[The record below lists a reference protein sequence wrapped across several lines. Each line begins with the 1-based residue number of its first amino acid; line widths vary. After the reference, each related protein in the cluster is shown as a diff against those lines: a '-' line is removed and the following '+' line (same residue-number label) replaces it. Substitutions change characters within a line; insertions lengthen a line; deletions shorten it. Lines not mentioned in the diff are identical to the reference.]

1 MIFLQQ
7 KHYFKEHF
15 MKKRFLL
22 SLSLAASL
30 LCAEDN
36 GFFVSAGYQ
45 IGEAVQMVK
54 NTGELKNLN
63 DKYEQLNQYLNQVA
77 SLRQSIKNANN
88 YELVKQ
94 SISNLISFANNN
106 SQNKDLS
113 PIYSSTQAVLT
124 SILAFWT
131 LYAGNALT
139 FNVEGLTTSTSQN
152 GQGFSNV
159 PLTAKCSQPD
169 SKNCMPIATYQKMK
183 NLAESLQKAQGT
195 LCALNENGCNTAN
208 QDQGATISSALNT
221 AKELMDLIS
230 ATNTNMDWSK
240 IKINGLLVPSEVRG
254 DKNGSTTKY
263 EGKITSNNPVTSY
276 ALFQNIYKMLPYL
289 QESLKLSE
297 QNKSKSDGLQGQVTG
312 DNTNPNYD
320 KEIYNFAQNQ
330 QTILSNAKSIFNLF
344 NSIPKDQF
352 EYLQVGY
359 LKIPPLGTTP
369 TKPYRKNVNLNAE
382 IDSIQ
387 RNVSY
392 YGNRIDSALSV
403 AKDVYNLK
411 SNQAQIVAAYNGA
424 KNLSQEISQL
434 PHNQVNT
441 KDIVTLPYDKNA
453 PAAGQYNYQI
463 NQEQASNLSQA
474 LAAMS
479 NNPFKKVGMI
489 SSQNNNGALNGLGV
503 QVGYK
508 QFFGESKRWGLRYY
522 GFFDYNH
529 GYIKSSFFNSSSDI
543 WTYGGGSDLLVNFIN
558 DSVTRKNNKLSVGL
572 FGGIQLAGT
581 TWLNSQYVNLTAL
594 NNPYSAKVNTSNFQ
608 FLFNLGLRTNLATAK
623 KEDSE
628 HSAQHG
634 IELGIKIPTINT
646 NYYSFL
652 GAKLEYRR
660 LYSVYLNYVFAY

>member
-1 MIFLQQ
+1 
-7 KHYFKEHF
+7 
-15 MKKRFLL
+15 MKKTILL
-22 SLSLAASL
+22 SLSLYSSL
-30 LCAEDN
+30 LHAEDN

-63 DKYEQLNQYLNQVA
+63 EKYEQLNQYLNQVA
-77 SLRQSIKNANN
+77 SLRQSIENANN
-88 YELVKQ
+88 YELVRQ

-159 PLTAKCSQPD
+159 PLTARCSQPD

-240 IKINGLLVPSEVRG
+240 IKISGLLVPSEVRG
-254 DKNGSTTKY
+254 DKNGSITKY
-263 EGKITSNNPVTSY
+263 EGKITSNNSVTSY

-403 AKDVYNLK
+403 ARDVYNLK
-411 SNQAQIVAAYNGA
+411 SNQASIVAAYSNA
-424 KNLSQEISQL
+424 NSLSQEISKL
-434 PHNQVNT
+434 TYNQVNT

-634 IELGIKIPTINT
+634 MELGVKIPTINT

-652 GAKLEYRR
+652 GTKLEYRR

>member
-1 MIFLQQ
+1 MFAT
-7 KHYFKEHF
+7 KNYFKEHF
-15 MKKRFLL
+15 YEKNPFT
-22 SLSLAASL
+22 LSLASSL
-30 LCAEDN
+30 LNAEDN

-77 SLRQSIKNANN
+77 SLKQSIQNANN
-88 YELVKQ
+88 IELVNSSLNYLK
-94 SISNLISFANNN
+94 SFTQNNYN
-106 SQNKDLS
+106 STTQS
-113 PIYSSTQAVLT
+113 PIFNAAQAVIT
-124 SILAFWT
+124 SVLGFWS
-131 LYAGNALT
+131 LYAGNYLT
-139 FNVEGLTTSTSQN
+139 FFVGKDNQ
-152 GQGFSNV
+152 QSNV
-159 PLTAKCSQPD
+159 QGNPPFETVI
-169 SKNCMPIATYQKMK
+169 KNCSRIENCAMNETTYNQMK
-183 NLAESLQKAQGT
+183 ELAEKLQAAQQNSTTKGNN
-195 LCALNENGCNTAN
+195 LCALSGC
-208 QDQGATISSALNT
+208 ATTTGSNPPNLTVSNALNL
-221 AKELMDLIS
+221 AQQLMDLIANTRTAMMWKNIVIS
-230 ATNTNMDWSK
+230 GVSNASGAIDSTGYPTQYAVFNNIKAMIPILQQAVTLSQSNHTLSSNLQAQAT
-240 IKINGLLVPSEVRG
+240 
-254 DKNGSTTKY
+254 GS
-263 EGKITSNNPVTSY
+263 
-276 ALFQNIYKMLPYL
+276 Q
-289 QESLKLSE
+289 
-297 QNKSKSDGLQGQVTG
+297 
-312 DNTNPNYD
+312 TNPNFAKD
-320 KEIYNFAQNQ
+320 IYTFAQNQ
-330 QTILSNAKSIFNLF
+330 KQVISYANDIFNLF
-344 NSIPKDQF
+344 NSIPADQF
-352 EYLQVGY
+352 KYLEKAY
-359 LKIPPLGTTP
+359 LKIPNLGQTP
-369 TKPYRKNVNLNAE
+369 TNPYRQVVNLNQE
-382 IDSIQ
+382 IQTIKN
-387 RNVSY
+387 NVSY
-392 YGNRIDSALSV
+392 YGNRVDAALSV

-411 SNQAQIVAAYNGA
+411 SNQTEIVTAYNGA

-434 PHNQVNT
+434 PYNQVNT

-479 NNPFKKVGMI
+479 NNPFKNIGMI

-558 DSVTRKNNKLSVGL
+558 DSITRKNNKLSVGL

-594 NNPYSAKVNTSNFQ
+594 NNPYSAKVNASNFQ

>member
-7 KHYFKEHF
+7 KNYFKEHF
-15 MKKRFLL
+15 YEKDNFTL
-22 SLSLAASL
+22 SLSLASSL
-30 LCAEDN
+30 LRAEDN

-63 DKYEQLNQYLNQVA
+63 EKYEQLSQYLNQVA
-77 SLRQSIKNANN
+77 SLKQSIQNANN
-88 YELVKQ
+88 IELVNSSLNYLK
-94 SISNLISFANNN
+94 SFTNNN
-106 SQNKDLS
+106 YNSTTQS
-113 PIYSSTQAVLT
+113 PIFNAVQAVIT
-124 SILAFWT
+124 SVLGFWS
-131 LYAGNALT
+131 LYAGNYFT
-139 FNVEGLTTSTSQN
+139 FFVGNKDSQQPANV
-152 GQGFSNV
+152 QGNPPFETIV
-159 PLTAKCSQPD
+159 
-169 SKNCMPIATYQKMK
+169 KNCSGIENCAMDQTTYDEMK
-183 NLAESLQKAQGT
+183 KLAESLQAAQQNATTKANN
-195 LCALNENGCNTAN
+195 LCALSGCTTTESSNTPN
-208 QDQGATISSALNT
+208 STVSNALNL
-221 AKELMDLIS
+221 AQQLMDLI
-230 ATNTNMDWSK
+230 ANTKTAMMW
-240 IKINGLLVPSEVRG
+240 
-254 DKNGSTTKY
+254 KNIVIAGVSNAS
-263 EGKITSNNPVTSY
+263 GAITSTNYPTQYAVFNNIKAMIP
-276 ALFQNIYKMLPYL
+276 IL
-289 QESLKLSE
+289 QQALKLTQS
-297 QNKSKSDGLQGQVTG
+297 NHTLSTSLQAQAMGSQKNREFAK
-312 DNTNPNYD
+312 D
-320 KEIYNFAQNQ
+320 IYAFAQNQ
-330 QTILSNAKSIFNLF
+330 KQILSNASNIFNLF
-344 NSIPKDQF
+344 NSIPKDQLK
-352 EYLQVGY
+352 YLENAY
-359 LKIPPLGTTP
+359 LKVPHLGKTP
-369 TKPYRKNVNLNAE
+369 TNPYRQNVNLNKE
-382 IDSIQ
+382 INAVQ
-387 RNVSY
+387 NNVSY

-411 SNQAQIVAAYNGA
+411 SNQTEIVTAYNNA
-424 KNLSQEISQL
+424 KTLSEEISKL

-463 NQEQASNLSQA
+463 NPEQQSNLNQA

-529 GYIKSSFFNSSSDI
+529 GYIKSSFFNSSSDV
-543 WTYGGGSDLLVNFIN
+543 WTYGGGSDLLVNIIN
-558 DSVTRKNNKLSVGL
+558 DSITRKNNKLSVGL

-581 TWLNSQYVNLTAL
+581 TWLNSQYMNLTAF

-623 KEDSE
+623 KKDSE
-628 HSAQHG
+628 RSAQHG

-652 GAKLEYRR
+652 GTKLEYRR

>member
-1 MIFLQQ
+1 
-7 KHYFKEHF
+7 

-22 SLSLAASL
+22 SLSLAVSSL
-30 LCAEDN
+30 HAEDN

-77 SLRQSIKNANN
+77 SLKQSIQNANN
-88 YELVKQ
+88 IELVNSSLNYLK
-94 SISNLISFANNN
+94 SFTNNN
-106 SQNKDLS
+106 YNSTTQS
-113 PIYSSTQAVLT
+113 PIFNAVQAVIT
-124 SILAFWT
+124 SVLGFWS
-131 LYAGNALT
+131 LYAGNYLT
-139 FNVEGLTTSTSQN
+139 FFVGNKDTEQPANVAGNPPFKTITENCSGIENCAMEQTTY
-152 GQGFSNV
+152 
-159 PLTAKCSQPD
+159 D
-169 SKNCMPIATYQKMK
+169 KMK
-183 NLAESLQKAQGT
+183 KLAEELQAAQQNSATKANN
-195 LCALNENGCNTAN
+195 LCALSGCATT
-208 QDQGATISSALNT
+208 QGQTPSSTVSNALNL
-221 AKELMDLIS
+221 AQQLMDLI
-230 ATNTNMDWSK
+230 ANTKTAMMWKNIVISDVSNMS
-240 IKINGLLVPSEVRG
+240 GA
-254 DKNGSTTKY
+254 
-263 EGKITSNNPVTSY
+263 ITSTNYPTHYAVFNNIKAMIPILQQAVTLSQSNHTLS
-276 ALFQNIYKMLPYL
+276 ANL
-289 QESLKLSE
+289 QA
-297 QNKSKSDGLQGQVTG
+297 QATG
-312 DNTNPNYD
+312 SQTNPNFAKD
-320 KEIYNFAQNQ
+320 IYNLALNQ
-330 QTILSNAKSIFNLF
+330 KQVISYAKDIFNLF
-344 NSIPKDQF
+344 NSIPADQYK
-352 EYLQVGY
+352 YLEKAY
-359 LKIPPLGTTP
+359 LKIPNLGQTP
-369 TKPYRKNVNLNAE
+369 TNPYRQVVNLNKE
-382 IDSIQ
+382 VQTIQ
-387 RNVSY
+387 NNVSY
-392 YGNRIDSALSV
+392 YGNRLDSALSV

-411 SNQAQIVAAYNGA
+411 SNQKEIVAAYSNA

-434 PHNQVNT
+434 PYNQVNT

-479 NNPFKKVGMI
+479 NNPFKNIGMI
-489 SSQNNNGALNGLGV
+489 ASQNNNGALNGLGV

>member
-1 MIFLQQ
+1 
-7 KHYFKEHF
+7 

-30 LCAEDN
+30 LYAEDN

-63 DKYEQLNQYLNQVA
+63 EKYEQLNQYLNQVA
-77 SLRQSIKNANN
+77 SL
-88 YELVKQ
+88 KQ
-94 SISNLISFANNN
+94 SIQNANSIELVNSSLNYLKSFTNNN
-106 SQNKDLS
+106 YNSTTQS
-113 PIYSSTQAVLT
+113 PIFNAVQAVIT
-124 SILAFWT
+124 SVLGFWS
-131 LYAGNALT
+131 LYAGNYLT
-139 FNVEGLTTSTSQN
+139 FLVVNGNNHTNVQGNPPFSTIVNNCSGIENCAMNQTTY
-152 GQGFSNV
+152 
-159 PLTAKCSQPD
+159 D
-169 SKNCMPIATYQKMK
+169 KMK
-183 NLAESLQKAQGT
+183 KLAEDLQAAQQNASTKANN
-195 LCALNENGCNTAN
+195 LCALSGCATTNGSPNSTVSN
-208 QDQGATISSALNT
+208 ALNL
-221 AKELMDLIS
+221 ASQLMDLI
-230 ATNTNMDWSK
+230 AKTNTAMMW
-240 IKINGLLVPSEVRG
+240 
-254 DKNGSTTKY
+254 KNIVISGVSNRD
-263 EGKITSNNPVTSY
+263 GGAGAITSTNYPTHYAVFNNIKAMIPILQQAVTLSQSNHTLS
-276 ALFQNIYKMLPYL
+276 ASL
-289 QESLKLSE
+289 QT
-297 QNKSKSDGLQGQVTG
+297 QATG
-312 DNTNPNYD
+312 SQKNPNFAKD
-320 KEIYNFAQNQ
+320 IYQFAQNQ
-330 QTILSNAKSIFNLF
+330 KQVISYANDIFNLF
-344 NSIPKDQF
+344 NSIPADQLK
-352 EYLQVGY
+352 YLEKAY
-359 LKIPPLGTTP
+359 LKIPILGQTP
-369 TKPYRKNVNLNAE
+369 TNPYRQEVNLNQE
-382 IDSIQ
+382 IQTIKN
-387 RNVSY
+387 NVSY
-392 YGNRIDSALSV
+392 YGNRVDAALSV

-411 SNQAQIVAAYNGA
+411 SNQTEIVTTYNNA
-424 KNLSQEISQL
+424 KNLSEEISKL
-434 PHNQVNT
+434 PYNQVNT

-463 NQEQASNLSQA
+463 NPEQASNLSQA

-543 WTYGGGSDLLVNFIN
+543 WTYGGGSDLLVNIIN
-558 DSVTRKNNKLSVGL
+558 DSITRKNNKLSVGL

-581 TWLNSQYVNLTAL
+581 TWLNSQYVNLTAF

-623 KEDSE
+623 KKDSE

-652 GAKLEYRR
+652 GTQLQYRR

>member
-1 MIFLQQ
+1 
-7 KHYFKEHF
+7 

-22 SLSLAASL
+22 SLSLSL
-30 LCAEDN
+30 AVSSLHAEDN
-36 GFFVSAGYQ
+36 GFFVGAGYQ
-45 IGEAVQMVK
+45 IGEAVQTIK

-77 SLRQSIKNANN
+77 SLKQSIQNANN
-88 YELVKQ
+88 ISLVNSSLNDLK
-94 SISNLISFANNN
+94 SFTENNYN
-106 SQNKDLS
+106 STTQS
-113 PIYSSTQAVLT
+113 PIFNAVQAVIT
-124 SILAFWT
+124 SVLGFWS
-131 LYAGNALT
+131 LYAGNYLT
-139 FNVEGLTTSTSQN
+139 FFVRSANV
-152 GQGFSNV
+152 QGNPPFGTV
-159 PLTAKCSQPD
+159 I
-169 SKNCMPIATYQKMK
+169 KNCSGIENCAMDQTIYDKMK
-183 NLAESLQKAQGT
+183 KLAEDLQAAQQNSTTKANN
-195 LCALNENGCNTAN
+195 LCALSGCNAT
-208 QDQGATISSALNT
+208 QGQNPSSTVSNALNL
-221 AKELMDLIS
+221 AQQLMDLI
-230 ATNTNMDWSK
+230 ANTKTAMMWKN
-240 IKINGLLVPSEVRG
+240 IVINGVSNASG
-254 DKNGSTTKY
+254 A
-263 EGKITSNNPVTSY
+263 ITSTNYPTQYAVFNNIKAMIPILQQAVTLSQSNNS
-276 ALFQNIYKMLPYL
+276 LSSKL
-289 QESLKLSE
+289 QA
-297 QNKSKSDGLQGQVTG
+297 QATG
-312 DNTNPNYD
+312 SQTNPEFAKD
-320 KEIYNFAQNQ
+320 IYNLAQNQ
-330 QTILSNAKSIFNLF
+330 KQVISYAKDIFNLF
-344 NSIPKDQF
+344 NSIPKEQYK
-352 EYLQVGY
+352 YLEKAY
-359 LKIPPLGTTP
+359 LKIPNLGQTP
-369 TKPYRKNVNLNAE
+369 TNPYRQEVNLNKEVQA
-382 IDSIQ
+382 IQ
-387 RNVSY
+387 NNVSY
-392 YGNRIDSALSV
+392 YGNRLDSALSV

-411 SNQAQIVAAYNGA
+411 SNQKEIVAAYSGA

-434 PHNQVNT
+434 PYNQVNT

-479 NNPFKKVGMI
+479 NNPFKNIGMI

>member
-1 MIFLQQ
+1 
-7 KHYFKEHF
+7 

-22 SLSLAASL
+22 SLSLSL
-30 LCAEDN
+30 AVPSLHAEDN

-63 DKYEQLNQYLNQVA
+63 DKYEQLNSSLAQVA
-77 SLRQSIKNANN
+77 ALRQSIENANN

-113 PIYSSTQAVLT
+113 PIYSSAQAVLT

-152 GQGFSNV
+152 GQGLSNV
-159 PLTAKCSQPD
+159 PLTAKCSQPH

-230 ATNTNMDWSK
+230 ATNTNMDWSR

-263 EGKITSNNPVTSY
+263 EGKITSNNSVTSY

-392 YGNRIDSALSV
+392 YGNQLDLALSV

-411 SNQAQIVAAYNGA
+411 SNQAQIVAAYSNA
-424 KNLSQEISQL
+424 KNLSEEISQL
-434 PHNQVNT
+434 PYNQVNT

-453 PAAGQYNYQI
+453 PAAGQYKYQI

-479 NNPFKKVGMI
+479 NNPFKKIGMI
-489 SSQNNNGALNGLGV
+489 SSQSNNGALNGLGV

>member
-1 MIFLQQ
+1 
-7 KHYFKEHF
+7 
-15 MKKRFLL
+15 MKKQFLL

-77 SLRQSIKNANN
+77 SLKQSIQNANN

-113 PIYSSTQAVLT
+113 PIYSSAQAVLT

-139 FNVEGLTTSTSQN
+139 FNVEGLTTSTNQN
-152 GQGFSNV
+152 GQGFSNI

-230 ATNTNMDWSK
+230 ATNTNMDWSR

-387 RNVSY
+387 NNVSY

-403 AKDVYNLK
+403 ARDVYNLK
-411 SNQAQIVAAYNGA
+411 SNQTQIVAAYNGA

-434 PHNQVNT
+434 PYNQVNT

-479 NNPFKKVGMI
+479 NNPFKKIGMI
-489 SSQNNNGALNGLGV
+489 ASQSNNGVLNGLGV

-594 NNPYSAKVNTSNFQ
+594 NNPYGAKVNTSNFQ

>member
-1 MIFLQQ
+1 
-7 KHYFKEHF
+7 

-30 LCAEDN
+30 LCTEDN
-36 GFFVSAGYQ
+36 GFFVGAGYQ

-77 SLRQSIKNANN
+77 SLKQSIQNANN
-88 YELVKQ
+88 IELVNSSLNDLK
-94 SISNLISFANNN
+94 SFTNNN
-106 SQNKDLS
+106 YNSTTQS
-113 PIYSSTQAVLT
+113 PIFNAVQAVIT
-124 SILAFWT
+124 SVLGFWS
-131 LYAGNALT
+131 LYAGNYLT
-139 FNVEGLTTSTSQN
+139 FFVGNKDTKEAASVQGNPPFSTI
-152 GQGFSNV
+152 V
-159 PLTAKCSQPD
+159 
-169 SKNCMPIATYQKMK
+169 KNCSGIENCAMEQTTYDKMK
-183 NLAESLQKAQGT
+183 KLAEELQAAQQNSATKANN
-195 LCALNENGCNTAN
+195 LCALSGCATTNGQTP
-208 QDQGATISSALNT
+208 SSTVSNALNL
-221 AKELMDLIS
+221 AQQLMDLIANTKTAMMWKNIVIS
-230 ATNTNMDWSK
+230 GVSNASGAIDSTNYPTHYAVFNN
-240 IKINGLLVPSEVRG
+240 IKAMIPILQQAVTLSQ
-254 DKNGSTTKY
+254 
-263 EGKITSNNPVTSY
+263 SNNS
-276 ALFQNIYKMLPYL
+276 LSSKL
-289 QESLKLSE
+289 QA
-297 QNKSKSDGLQGQVTG
+297 QATG
-312 DNTNPNYD
+312 SQTNPEFAKD
-320 KEIYNFAQNQ
+320 IYNLAQNQ
-330 QTILSNAKSIFNLF
+330 KQVISYANDIFNLF
-344 NSIPKDQF
+344 NSIPADQYK
-352 EYLQVGY
+352 YLEKAY
-359 LKIPPLGTTP
+359 LKIPNVGQTP
-369 TKPYRKNVNLNAE
+369 TNPYRQEVNLSQE
-382 IDSIQ
+382 IQTIQ
-387 RNVSY
+387 NNVSY
-392 YGNRIDSALSV
+392 YGNRLDSALSV

-411 SNQAQIVAAYNGA
+411 SNQKEIVAAYSGA

-434 PHNQVNT
+434 PYNQVNT

-453 PAAGQYNYQI
+453 PVAGQYNYQI

-479 NNPFKKVGMI
+479 NNPFKKIGMI

-543 WTYGGGSDLLVNFIN
+543 WTYGGGSDLLVNIIN

>member
-1 MIFLQQ
+1 
-7 KHYFKEHF
+7 
-15 MKKRFLL
+15 
-22 SLSLAASL
+22 
-30 LCAEDN
+30 
-36 GFFVSAGYQ
+36 
-45 IGEAVQMVK
+45 MVK

-77 SLRQSIKNANN
+77 SLKQSIQNANN
-88 YELVKQ
+88 IELVNSSLNYLK
-94 SISNLISFANNN
+94 SFTNNN
-106 SQNKDLS
+106 YNSTTQS
-113 PIYSSTQAVLT
+113 PIFNAAQAVIT
-124 SILAFWT
+124 SVLGFWS
-131 LYAGNALT
+131 LYAGNYLT
-139 FNVEGLTTSTSQN
+139 FFVGNKDTKQPASV
-152 GQGFSNV
+152 QGNPPFE
-159 PLTAKCSQPD
+159 TIT
-169 SKNCMPIATYQKMK
+169 KNCSGIENCAMEQTTYDKMK
-183 NLAESLQKAQGT
+183 DLAERLQAAQQNSATKANN
-195 LCALNENGCNTAN
+195 LCALSGCATT
-208 QDQGATISSALNT
+208 QGQTPSSTVSNALNL
-221 AKELMDLIS
+221 AQQLMDLIAS
-230 ATNTNMDWSK
+230 TKTAMMWKN
-240 IKINGLLVPSEVRG
+240 IVINGVSNASGAINSTGYPTQYAVFNNIKAMIPLLQQAVTLSQNNNSLSS
-254 DKNGSTTKY
+254 KLQAQATGS
-263 EGKITSNNPVTSY
+263 
-276 ALFQNIYKMLPYL
+276 Q
-289 QESLKLSE
+289 
-297 QNKSKSDGLQGQVTG
+297 
-312 DNTNPNYD
+312 TNPNFAKD
-320 KEIYNFAQNQ
+320 IYNLALNQKQVISYAQN
-330 QTILSNAKSIFNLF
+330 IFNLF
-344 NSIPKDQF
+344 NSIPKDQYK
-352 EYLQVGY
+352 YLEKAY
-359 LKIPPLGTTP
+359 LKIPNLGQTP
-369 TKPYRKNVNLNAE
+369 TNPYRQVVNLNQE
-382 IDSIQ
+382 VQTIQ
-387 RNVSY
+387 NNVSY
-392 YGNRIDSALSV
+392 YGNRLDSALSV

-411 SNQAQIVAAYNGA
+411 SNQTEIVAAYNGA

-434 PHNQVNT
+434 PYNQVNT
-441 KDIVTLPYDKNA
+441 KDIVTLLYDKNA

-479 NNPFKKVGMI
+479 NNPFKNIGMI
-489 SSQNNNGALNGLGV
+489 ASQNNNGALNGLGV

-558 DSVTRKNNKLSVGL
+558 DSITRKNNKLSVGL
-572 FGGIQLAGT
+572 FVGIQLAGT

>member
-1 MIFLQQ
+1 
-7 KHYFKEHF
+7 

-22 SLSLAASL
+22 SLSLSL
-30 LCAEDN
+30 AVPSLHAEDN

-63 DKYEQLNQYLNQVA
+63 EKYEQLNQYLNQVA
-77 SLRQSIKNANN
+77 SLRQSIQNANN
-88 YELVKQ
+88 ISLVNSSLNDLK
-94 SISNLISFANNN
+94 SFTENNYN
-106 SQNKDLS
+106 STTQS
-113 PIYSSTQAVLT
+113 PIFNAVQAVIT
-124 SILAFWT
+124 SVLGFWS
-131 LYAGNALT
+131 LYAGNYLT
-139 FNVEGLTTSTSQN
+139 FFVGNKGANRPANVAGNPPFKTITDNCSGIENCAMEQTTY
-152 GQGFSNV
+152 
-159 PLTAKCSQPD
+159 D
-169 SKNCMPIATYQKMK
+169 KMK
-183 NLAESLQKAQGT
+183 KLAESLQAAQQNSTTKANN
-195 LCALNENGCNTAN
+195 LCALSGCATTNG
-208 QDQGATISSALNT
+208 QPSSTVSNALNL
-221 AKELMDLIS
+221 AQQLMDLI
-230 ATNTNMDWSK
+230 ANTKTAMMW
-240 IKINGLLVPSEVRG
+240 
-254 DKNGSTTKY
+254 KNIVISGVSNVS
-263 EGKITSNNPVTSY
+263 GGGITSTNYPTHYAVFNNIKAMIPILQQAVTLSQSNHTL
-276 ALFQNIYKMLPYL
+276 ASHL
-289 QESLKLSE
+289 QS
-297 QNKSKSDGLQGQVTG
+297 QATG
-312 DNTNPNYD
+312 SQTNPEFARD
-320 KEIYNFAQNQ
+320 IYNLAQNQ
-330 QTILSNAKSIFNLF
+330 KQVISYAKDIFNLF
-344 NSIPKDQF
+344 NSIPADQYK
-352 EYLQVGY
+352 YLEKAY
-359 LKIPPLGTTP
+359 LKIPNAGQTP
-369 TKPYRKNVNLNAE
+369 TNPYRQEVNLNQE
-382 IDSIQ
+382 VQTIQ
-387 RNVSY
+387 NNVSY

-403 AKDVYNLK
+403 ARDVYNLK
-411 SNQAQIVAAYNGA
+411 SNQASIVAAYSNA
-424 KNLSQEISQL
+424 NSLSQEISKL
-434 PHNQVNT
+434 PYNQVNT

-479 NNPFKKVGMI
+479 NNPFKNIGMI
-489 SSQNNNGALNGLGV
+489 ASQNNNGALNGLGV

-543 WTYGGGSDLLVNFIN
+543 WTYGGGSDLLVNIIN
-558 DSVTRKNNKLSVGL
+558 DSITRKNNKLSVGL

>member
-1 MIFLQQ
+1 
-7 KHYFKEHF
+7 
-15 MKKRFLL
+15 MKKQFLL
-22 SLSLAASL
+22 SLSLSLASSL
-30 LCAEDN
+30 LRAEDN

-77 SLRQSIKNANN
+77 SLRQSIQNANN
-88 YELVKQ
+88 ISLVNSSLNDLK
-94 SISNLISFANNN
+94 SFTENNYN
-106 SQNKDLS
+106 STTQS
-113 PIYSSTQAVLT
+113 PIFNAVQAVIT
-124 SILAFWT
+124 SVLGFWS
-131 LYAGNALT
+131 LYAGNYLT
-139 FNVEGLTTSTSQN
+139 FFVGNKDTGQPANVAGNPPFQTI
-152 GQGFSNV
+152 V
-159 PLTAKCSQPD
+159 
-169 SKNCMPIATYQKMK
+169 KNCSGIENCAMDQTTYDKMK
-183 NLAESLQKAQGT
+183 KLAEDLQAAQQNAATKANN
-195 LCALNENGCNTAN
+195 LCALSGCATTNG
-208 QDQGATISSALNT
+208 QSSPNSTVSNALNL
-221 AKELMDLIS
+221 AQQLMDLIAS
-230 ATNTNMDWSK
+230 TRTAMMWKN
-240 IKINGLLVPSEVRG
+240 IVINGVSNR
-254 DKNGSTTKY
+254 
-263 EGKITSNNPVTSY
+263 EGGAGAITSTNYPTHYAVFNNIKAMIPILQQAV
-276 ALFQNIYKMLPYL
+276 MLSQSNNTLASHL
-289 QESLKLSE
+289 QA
-297 QNKSKSDGLQGQVTG
+297 QATG
-312 DNTNPNYD
+312 SQTNPEFAKD
-320 KEIYNFAQNQ
+320 IYNLAQNQ
-330 QTILSNAKSIFNLF
+330 KQVISYAQDIFNLF
-344 NSIPKDQF
+344 NSIPKEQYK
-352 EYLQVGY
+352 YLEKAY
-359 LKIPPLGTTP
+359 LKIPNAGQTP
-369 TKPYRKNVNLNAE
+369 TNPYRQVVNLNQE
-382 IDSIQ
+382 VQTIQ
-387 RNVSY
+387 NNVSY

-411 SNQAQIVAAYNGA
+411 SNQASIVAAYSGA
-424 KNLSQEISQL
+424 KSLSQEISQL
-434 PHNQVNT
+434 PYNQVNT

-463 NQEQASNLSQA
+463 NQEQQSNLNQA

-479 NNPFKKVGMI
+479 NNPFKNIGMI
-489 SSQNNNGALNGLGV
+489 ASQNNNGALNGLGV

-543 WTYGGGSDLLVNFIN
+543 WTYGGGSDLLVNIIN
-558 DSVTRKNNKLSVGL
+558 DSITRKNNKLSVGL

>member
-1 MIFLQQ
+1 
-7 KHYFKEHF
+7 

-30 LCAEDN
+30 LYAEDN

-63 DKYEQLNQYLNQVA
+63 DKYEQLNSSLAQVA
-77 SLRQSIKNANN
+77 ALRQSIENANN

-113 PIYSSTQAVLT
+113 PIYSSAQAVLT

-230 ATNTNMDWSK
+230 ATNTNMDWSR

-263 EGKITSNNPVTSY
+263 EGKITSNNSVTSY

-392 YGNRIDSALSV
+392 YGNRLDSALSV

-411 SNQAQIVAAYNGA
+411 SNQTQIVAAYNGA

-434 PHNQVNT
+434 PYNQVNT

-479 NNPFKKVGMI
+479 NNPFKNIGMI
-489 SSQNNNGALNGLGV
+489 ASQSNNGALNGLGV